1 MAKLLLEDFCGEFI
15 VDRSKPPI
23 KEDLQ
28 SGRSLTRLPGRFS
41 MIGVVNGNRR
51 EYPSNVWEKNLREGS
66 VLREKIGKC
75 STFGLLEH
83 PSDGKIDLRSPIAV
97 LTTKIEMK
105 GAEILGE
112 MTIINTPEGQ
122 KLLALI
128 EAGWNPTVSSRGYGS
143 LVARQDGVDVV
154 QEDYV
159 CEGWDVVLTPS
170 FSEAVLNPDRSS
182 TEPKLAAQMATAES
196 QPPAQATVKESQD
209 LPPVAAVPAA
219 ESKTAP
225 AAAQPPATPAKSK
238 PKVME
243 IKTLKESIAAL
254 RAVDV
259 SAATPVQ
266 FAEGLTKLTALHDEV
281 SKFVAEDPTR
291 MYEGQRL
298 HTEVEGLEKAWS
310 DSLNNLRGQLKK
322 VTEDNT
328 KLLKVLK
335 AVAETALGYK
345 TKLGAKTKLNEQLL
359 KRGRGW
365 KTHAESIQTQLSTI
379 TQRAELAYESL
390 DEFKRVYDQSVVA
403 LGKQVLALE
412 FKEKVNEPKI
422 QEALKAVNHPKRLVK
437 IREQLEGKKP
447 AAAKPVTESKKP
459 AAAAP
464 KAAAAAPAP
473 KAAPAAAPVVEAV
486 VTNNVTD
493 PRSVTESVSIA
504 RRLSALK

>member
-1 MAKLLLEDFCGEFI
+1 
-15 VDRSKPPI
+15 
-23 KEDLQ
+23 
-28 SGRSLTRLPGRFS
+28 
-41 MIGVVNGNRR
+41 
-51 EYPSNVWEKNLREGS
+51 
-66 VLREKIGKC
+66 
-75 STFGLLEH
+75 
-83 PSDGKIDLRSPIAV
+83 
-97 LTTKIEMK
+97 
-105 GAEILGE
+105 
-112 MTIINTPEGQ
+112 
-122 KLLALI
+122 
-128 EAGWNPTVSSRGYGS
+128 
-143 LVARQDGVDVV
+143 
-154 QEDYV
+154 
-159 CEGWDVVLTPS
+159 
-170 FSEAVLNPDRSS
+170 
-182 TEPKLAAQMATAES
+182 MATAES

-298 HTEVEGLEKAWS
+298 HVEVEGLEKAWS

-403 LGKQVLALE
+403 LGKQVLTLE

-473 KAAPAAAPVVEAV
+473 KAAAAAAPVVEAV